1 MKIKSEHYS
10 KLASLYFES
19 ASQCTKAELHNF
31 WRISE
36 ANCVKCPVIFFMA
49 GLRDQ
54 IIINYVYEHLNYLND
69 INLQTARK
77 LIFKDYIAN
86 LLKD

>member
-10 KLASLYFES
+10 KLASLYFDS
-19 ASQCTKAELHNF
+19 ASKCTQSELLDF
-31 WRISE
+31 WRTSE
-36 ANCVKCPVIFFMA
+36 SNCVKCPIIYFMA

-54 IIINYVYEHLNYLND
+54 IISTYIYEHLNYLND
-69 INLQTARK
+69 IHLQTARK